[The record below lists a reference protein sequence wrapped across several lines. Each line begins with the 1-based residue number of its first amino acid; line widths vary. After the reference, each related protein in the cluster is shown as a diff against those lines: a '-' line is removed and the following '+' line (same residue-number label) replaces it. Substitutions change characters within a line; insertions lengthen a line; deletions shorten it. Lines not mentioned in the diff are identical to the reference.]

1 MGHVTL
7 DATLRGTVDCGLAV
21 EASFSVALTALLP
34 LLLLLLRRLLR
45 LLAVAVAVATGRSS
59 CRDARACDDRVDGA
73 TSDTMLCVV
82 EECCEKR
89 KDGDFTTGM
98 SSGRI
103 GDGISGFNSFAAV
116 DDSATRLHLLVSR
129 CDDFGDDDAMSEPAT
144 NTEDRRRG
152 GNEERTLSVTET
164 ESSARCTLLR

>member
-1 MGHVTL
+1 MDHVTL
-7 DATLRGTVDCGLAV
+7 DATLRDTVDCGLAGD
-21 EASFSVALTALLP
+21 ASFSVALTALLS
-34 LLLLLLRRLLR
+34 LLLLLLRRPWR
-45 LLAVAVAVATGRSS
+45 LLAVAVATGRSS

-73 TSDTMLCVV
+73 TSDTVLCVL

-89 KDGDFTTGM
+89 KDGDVTIEM

-116 DDSATRLHLLVSR
+116 DDSATQLHLLVSR
-129 CDDFGDDDAMSEPAT
+129 CDDFGDDDAMSESAT

-152 GNEERTLSVTET
+152 GSEERTLSVTET